1 VSPLSALGYIL
12 LWSYA
17 LFGLLYLLGK
27 SYRRPHVT
35 KMTTSIPTIDESNTP
50 VSKQSLD
57 KVFEDIQIY
66 SI

>member
-1 VSPLSALGYIL
+1 
-12 LWSYA
+12 
-17 LFGLLYLLGK
+17 
-27 SYRRPHVT
+27 
-35 KMTTSIPTIDESNTP
+35 MTTSIPTIDESNTP